1 MRNERDSAW
10 SMPARGTTERSVRRG
25 RDRRRPTRAARAL
38 AVAASTSSSTSAAT
52 LRPTCAARALAAAA
66 STSSSTPAAT
76 RRPTRAAHAL
86 AALLAAATFVLP
98 SAAAA
103 ADAPLIAAARTGD
116 AARVA
121 ALLAAGAD
129 AQASS
134 PDGTTALH
142 WAARAAAAGV
152 VGQLLAVGADP
163 GRANR
168 HGVTPLALAAQS
180 GEPAVVGAL
189 LAAGADPNTATP
201 AGETVLMAAAR
212 TGRVPVL
219 DQLLAAGAAVDA
231 AESWRGQTA
240 LMWAAAENNAGAV
253 ARLLAAG
260 ADVEARS
267 NGGLTP
273 LLFAVREG
281 GIDAVRAL
289 LAGGADA
296 DAGVSN
302 TTAGSGSYTPAATGH
317 TSPLALA
324 VINAH
329 FELAAVLLEA
339 GADPAARDA
348 RGSVLHALAWIR
360 RPGSGRP
367 PEPTGNLDSLAL
379 ARRLLAQGADPGVR
393 IAWREIPFEVD
404 LGIVKPPPNISV
416 GRNYLSFVGATPFYL
431 AAKHADLD
439 LMRLLVDYGAD
450 PLTPTG
456 QGVTPLMAAAGLGF
470 WDGES
475 PGPLNGTPE
484 RVRLEAV
491 KLALALGN
499 DLRAAADF
507 GGARLAGDG
516 VELLLRHPLNLLDL
530 DPQRDRGDM
539 RWNGS
544 TALHGAAMMGSN
556 LIVQHLVERGADV
569 NARNAVGWTPLM
581 VAEGVF
587 VANTEKAWPE
597 TAALLRELGGE
608 TVERR

>member
-1 MRNERDSAW
+1 MREQ
-10 SMPARGTTERSVRRG
+10 RGC
-25 RDRRRPTRAARAL
+25 RRPML
-38 AVAASTSSSTSAAT
+38 VAA
-52 LRPTCAARALAAAA
+52 ALVAAAI
-66 STSSSTPAAT
+66 T
-76 RRPTRAAHAL
+76 
-86 AALLAAATFVLP
+86 LP
-98 SAAAA
+98 RVAAA
-103 ADAPLIAAARTGD
+103 ADAPLMEAARSGD

-121 ALLAAGAD
+121 ALLDQGAD
-129 AQASS
+129 ARAAE

-142 WAARAAAAGV
+142 WAARAAAAEIV
-152 VGQLLAVGADP
+152 EHLLAAGADP
-163 GRANR
+163 ERANR
-168 HGVTPLALAAQS
+168 YGVTPLALAAES
-180 GEPAVVGAL
+180 GEPAIVGAL

-201 AGETVLMAAAR
+201 AGETVLMTAAR

-219 DQLLAAGAAVDA
+219 DRLLAAGATVDA
-231 AESWRGQTA
+231 TESWREQTA
-240 LMWAAAENNAGAV
+240 LMWAAVENNADAV
-253 ARLLAAG
+253 RRLLAAG

-267 NGGLTP
+267 GAGLTP

-281 GIDAVRAL
+281 HIGAVRAL
-289 LAGGADA
+289 LDGGADV
-296 DAGVSN
+296 DAGVNN
-302 TTAGSGSYTPAATGH
+302 TTASTGSYTPAATGH

-324 VINAH
+324 IVNAH
-329 FELAAVLLEA
+329 YELAAVLLEE
-339 GADPAARDA
+339 GADPNAYDA
-348 RGSVLHALAWIR
+348 RGSALHALAWIR

-367 PEPTGNLDSLAL
+367 PEPTGNLDSLDL
-379 ARRLLAQGADPGVR
+379 ARRLLAQGARPNVR

-416 GRNYLSFVGATPFYL
+416 GRNFISFVGATPFHL
-431 AAKHADLD
+431 AAKHADLE
-439 LMRLLVDYGAD
+439 MMKLLVDYGAD

-491 KLALALGN
+491 KMTLVLGN
-499 DLRAAADF
+499 HLHAVADF
-507 GGARLAGDG
+507 GDTVLEGNG
-516 VELLLRHPLNLLDL
+516 VDLLLRHPLNLPEM

-539 RWNGS
+539 RWDGS

-556 LIVQHLVERGADV
+556 LIVRYLVEQGADV
-569 NARNAVGWTPLM
+569 NARNTIGWTPLM